1 MATIKSFIAEV
12 SITSPFS
19 EQRPRVNARNINFET
34 YYGGQFR
41 LSTQLI
47 IINYLESEDAYYTFI
62 VYQFGLKE
70 LTQVLRL
77 QPVSNLVDTVFKQI
91 FFLM

>member
-12 SITSPFS
+12 SIHSPFS
-19 EQRPRVNARNINFET
+19 EQRSRVNAQNVNFET

-47 IINYLESEDAYYTFI
+47 IINYLESEDVYYTFI

-70 LTQVLRL
+70 GLRYSDYS
-77 QPVSNLVDTVFKQI
+77 QHQT
-91 FFLM
+91 